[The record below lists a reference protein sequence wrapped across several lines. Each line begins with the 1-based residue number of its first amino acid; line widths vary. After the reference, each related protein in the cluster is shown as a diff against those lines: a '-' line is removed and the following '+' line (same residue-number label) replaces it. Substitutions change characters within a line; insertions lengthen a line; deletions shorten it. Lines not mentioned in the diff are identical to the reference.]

1 MTVQSPKS
9 KVQSSGFQQAMQ
21 SALRNILDCECEFC
35 GGRPVLEELRP
46 RIIEAFERQ
55 LRLIEGF
62 DSADFVS
69 GSDPYI
75 TPQHVQALQM
85 LARGRDPIH
94 GEAFEKILGIDA
106 RRRKEIMREL
116 RDQWLLPVCATRQK
130 PFGYFIAKTADE
142 FAAWMETTR
151 SQAISELSVAYRVF
165 RVNFPEL
172 AGQQRLKIV
181 EAVTDGLKEAA

>member
-1 MTVQSPKS
+1 
-9 KVQSSGFQQAMQ
+9 MQ

-35 GGRPVLEELRP
+35 GGKLVLEELRP

-55 LRLIEGF
+55 LRRIDVF
-62 DSADFVS
+62 SADANPPAPNPNSDV
-69 GSDPYI
+69 DPYI

-85 LARGRDPIH
+85 LARGADPIH
-94 GEAFEKILGIDA
+94 GAVFERILGIDA

-116 RDQWLLPVCATRQK
+116 RDGWLLPVCATRQK
-130 PFGYFIAKTADE
+130 PFGYFIAKTPDE

-151 SQAISELSVAYRVF
+151 SQAISELAVAYKVF